1 MKKIAYIFTKQHT
14 GELMEDSI
22 LLPVA
27 LGQHGVEVIAMYFVE
42 DGVYHLVKGGRSSK
56 NLKIAMTEQNVK
68 IFGCKI
74 SIKNRNLHNVIIEG
88 IQDGD
93 FKDFYDLA
101 LKADHIVSF

>member
-22 LLPVA
+22 LLPIA

-56 NLKIAMTEQNVK
+56 NVRIAISEQNIKV
-68 IFGCKI
+68 FGCKN
-74 SIKNRNLHNVIIEG
+74 SIRNRNLKNVII
-88 IQDGD
+88 DGVLKGN
-93 FKDFYDLA
+93 FRDFYKIA
-101 LKADHIVSF
+101 LEADHIVSF